1 MKNKL
6 LTALLGFFTAILII
20 TFSIGLPIYFR
31 PFYYAQVDLYI
42 KDEYNSQAEEWQS
55 WAEKY
60 YKEDEYVKFENL
72 SSDEIKDAYDEVLDY
87 LTIPGNEF
95 GTGKLPYREW
105 TESHFADCKALFDL
119 NAGAFIISAF
129 GVAVLLILNRRKVF
143 ELWKPFKMS
152 ITFCSGAY
160 TLAGF
165 AIIGGLAALDFD
177 KAFTIFHAI
186 FFPGKENWIFNPL
199 YDRVILIMPQDF
211 FMNCAILIL
220 VSIILLCLGC
230 IAYGLIPRLRE
241 KLAREE

>member
-129 GVAVLLILNRRKVF
+129 GVAVLLILNRRRVF

-220 VSIILLCLGC
+220 VSIILLCLVC